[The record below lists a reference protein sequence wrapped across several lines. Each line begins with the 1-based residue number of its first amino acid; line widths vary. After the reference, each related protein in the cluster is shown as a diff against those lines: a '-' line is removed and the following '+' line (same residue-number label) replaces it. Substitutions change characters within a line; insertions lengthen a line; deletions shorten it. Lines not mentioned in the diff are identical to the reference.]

1 MPPVDDLMHIAIA
14 FDQNYLKQFYALITS
29 LITNNKNNKL
39 HFHFISTGIT
49 EPEKKTIEEYFAS
62 YDTTVTWHTVDED
75 TVGRFVLT
83 SKWTSAAYY
92 RLYFPF
98 LVPAGVKRL
107 LYIDTDA
114 LVLKDLQ
121 ELYRQEL
128 DGHPVGAVYDCYV
141 RTAPRLGINT
151 EGEYFN
157 SGVLLID
164 IAEWKEQ
171 RISELAFDY
180 LTTYPDRILFVDQD
194 ALNAVLIN
202 NWKKLPEKFN
212 LLYSY
217 IPEGISRKDMKEFI
231 KDKVILHFTLQRPWH
246 LLCKNRFR
254 NLYSYYLIN
263 SPAKKRRPV
272 DDFDFKKLP
281 SLFRL
286 RATEFY
292 YDSPV
297 LKKAWRKIKG

>member
-1 MPPVDDLMHIAIA
+1 MPAFDEMIHIAIA

-29 LITNNKNNKL
+29 VVTNNKKNKL

-49 EPEKKTIEEYFAS
+49 EDEKKTITQYLS
-62 YDTTVTWHTVDED
+62 SHDSTITWYEVDEK
-75 TVGRFVLT
+75 TVGKFVLT

-98 LVPAGVKRL
+98 LVPAEVKRL

-121 ELYRQEL
+121 ELYRQPL
-128 DGHPVGAVYDCYV
+128 GSLPVGAVYDCYV
-141 RTAPRLGINT
+141 GRAPQLGINT
-151 EGEYFN
+151 EGKYFN

-164 IAEWKEQ
+164 IAKWKEQ

-180 LTTYPDRILFVDQD
+180 LTSYPERILFVDQD
-194 ALNAVLIN
+194 ALNAVLVN
-202 NWKKLPEKFN
+202 NWEKLPEKFN

-217 IPEGISRKDMKEFI
+217 IPQDISRQEVNEFI

-254 NLYSYYLIN
+254 NLYAHYLAK
-263 SPAKKRRPV
+263 SPAKKRKPV
-272 DDFDFKKLP
+272 EDFDIKKLP

-286 RATEFY
+286 RAVEFY
-292 YDSPV
+292 NDSPV
-297 LKKAWRKIKG
+297 LRRTWRKIKG